1 MKLPFGNDEEEC
13 SFIILEFESTSVLI
27 LMSLSAFF
35 SFFGFFSFLSFFAFF
50 LAFSSKLKFSSPKS
64 VSSPK
69 FLSKSGQF
77 LIKRLSMSS
86 SFKSCKKIILCF

>member
-27 LMSLSAFF
+27 LMSAFF

-50 LAFSSKLKFSSPKS
+50 FAFSSKLKFSSPKS

-86 SFKSCKKIILCF
+86 SFKSCKKIILSF